1 MNSKAFI
8 GIGSGLSWLSW
19 SLNTKTI
26 LISGFSEDYSEM
38 ESCERISPTL
48 PDVCRGCYNYQRLD
62 AGDWEWCP
70 EHKDTF
76 RKFECT
82 KSILP
87 STVINSI
94 NQQLGIS

>member
-1 MNSKAFI
+1 MKI
-8 GIGSGLSWLSW
+8 
-19 SLNTKTI
+19 I
-26 LISGFSEDYSEM
+26 LKWKVVKEYHLHY
-38 ESCERISPTL
+38 PN
-48 PDVCRGCYNYQRLD
+48 VCKGCYNYQRLD

-76 RKFECT
+76 RQFECT

-94 NQQLGIS
+94 NQQLGNFLIFITK